1 VQGIG
6 PAPDVKNALA
16 DLLRTA
22 GLDVTALNDVTLTG
36 SEPALPSSFA
46 VGTAAQT
53 TIAASALAAA
63 ELWRQRTGGRQHV
76 SVDLRHAAIEFRSE
90 RYLRIDGKPYKEYH
104 DDLAGLYRCGDDRWA
119 RLHTN
124 LPHHC
129 SGLLE
134 LLNCPHDKAAVQRA
148 LQGWTAE
155 ELETAAAEAGLAVTA
170 CRTFAEWDSHPQAQ
184 AIAALPVFTIEQI
197 GDAPPMSLGAAER
210 PLSGFKVL
218 DLTRIIAGPVCG
230 RTLAAHG
237 AEVLLIT
244 APHLASM
251 FPLVVD
257 TGRGKLSASLDFRDQ
272 DARETLGRLIR
283 DADVFVQGYRP
294 GGIARFGF
302 GPEDAARLRPG
313 IIYVSLCAFSHV
325 GHWATRHGFD
335 SLVQTASGFNAAE
348 AEAFGDSEPRALPCQ
363 ELDHATGYLL
373 AFATM
378 AALAR
383 RAECGG
389 SWHVRCSLAQTG
401 RWFRNLGRI
410 DGMNGPD
417 PRFREV
423 GEYLEES
430 ASGFGRLSA
439 VRHSATMSET
449 PPRWERPTVP
459 LGTNPPAWPQ

>member
-1 VQGIG
+1 MSLM
-6 PAPDVKNALA
+6 PTPDAKSSLA
-16 DLLRTA
+16 GLLHAA
-22 GLDVTALNDVTLTG
+22 GLDDTLLNDVTLTG
-36 SEPALPSSFA
+36 REPALPSSFA

-53 TIAASALAAA
+53 TIAASAVAAG
-63 ELWRQRTGGRQHV
+63 ELWRQRTGRRQHV

-90 RYLRIDGKPYKEYH
+90 RYLRIDGKPYREYH
-104 DDLAGLYRCGDDRWA
+104 DDLAGLYRCGDGRWA

-134 LLNCPHDKAAVQRA
+134 LLNCPHDHAAVQRA
-148 LQGWTAE
+148 LEGWSAE
-155 ELETAAAEAGLAVTA
+155 ELETAAATAGLAVTA

-184 AIAALPVFTIEQI
+184 AIATLPVFTIEQI
-197 GDAPPMSLGAAER
+197 GNVPPKPLGAAQR
-210 PLSGFKVL
+210 PLSGIKVL

-237 AEVLLIT
+237 ADVMLIT
-244 APHLASM
+244 APHLPSL

-257 TGRGKLSASLDFRDQ
+257 TGRGKLSASLDLRDP
-272 DARETLGRLIR
+272 DARETFGALIR

-294 GGIARFGF
+294 GGIAQFGF
-302 GPEDAARLRPG
+302 GPEDVARLRPG

-325 GHWATRHGFD
+325 GPWAARHGFD
-335 SLVQTASGFNAAE
+335 SLVQTASGFNIAE
-348 AEAFGDSEPRALPCQ
+348 AEAFGESEPRVLPCQ

-383 RAECGG
+383 RAEHGG

-401 RWFRNLGRI
+401 RWFRGLGRI
-410 DGMNGPD
+410 DGIDCPD
-417 PRFREV
+417 LRFKDI
-423 GEYLEES
+423 GDYLEES
-430 ASGFGRLSA
+430 PSGFGRLTA

-449 PPRWERPTVP
+449 TPRWERSTVP
-459 LGTNPPAWPQ
+459 LGTNAPVWPQ